1 MKTPI
6 SFLALFLCFS
16 LSVFGQKYN
25 RSLTDFNTYIQ
36 EVFLQDSYLYAIEHS
51 AERAI
56 SKYDQNG
63 NFLKR
68 EVWEA
73 DSLLLIPEEIK
84 NESDTSFIVS
94 GFAIDTAFRV
104 IYQYGFISRVDT
116 GLNIVSTRILRDSAT
131 EIHTWVTRVPN
142 NRWLVV
148 RSFSAFILD
157 NDFNTIK
164 HYYKPNVDSR
174 SAVYLGGDSVLVQ
187 RLDSGSW
194 NFVVIDMDDS
204 TEVNVDAI
212 LGTIPQQGYSSYDY
226 NDSTVCVF
234 QRANGGVGAK
244 LLLFNKEDLSL
255 QSSLN
260 IDSVAGFPVLN
271 IRNTYENG
279 LIGMASDGR
288 YAIIEGEYPF
298 ALRMMDTLRTN
309 IVSGSGYFPRHM
321 DGNYIALSSSAT
333 TCQTHLEVFPIND
346 RAPAFGEL
354 HVRASLVSSSIVGH
368 ANDVG
373 STNNPQYNYP
383 IKFSAEVWVIN
394 NSTNFLDSTVI
405 YYHYG
410 WNSCNRQ
417 GLIYLPTANLP
428 VGDSLLVTINDTAYV
443 NTNDSNVVNL
453 QVIVQPIM
461 ANGNIIYPA
470 QADTLKQYFEGMNLK
485 ETKLAEL
492 LEVYPSPVS
501 NVLNVNIKGA
511 GVIDRVTVF
520 SITGQQ
526 ILTQEIHDTKAD
538 LNVSGLKSGIYILS
552 TEVDGEVHSQRF
564 VKQ

>member
-16 LSVFGQKYN
+16 LSVFSQKYN
-25 RSLTDFNTYIQ
+25 RSLTDVGSGI
-36 EVFLQDSYLYAIEHS
+36 EELFLQDGYLYAIEQS
-51 AERAI
+51 GKMAVA
-56 SKYDQNG
+56 KYDQHG
-63 NFLKR
+63 SLLKR
-68 EVWEA
+68 KFIES
-73 DSLLLIPEEIK
+73 DTLILVTEEIK
-84 NESDTSFIVS
+84 KESDTSFIVS
-94 GFAIDTAFRV
+94 GFAIDTSFRA
-104 IYQYGFISRVDT
+104 IYQYGFLTRVDT
-116 GLNIVSTRILRDSAT
+116 ALNILDMRVLNDSAV
-131 EIHTWVTRVPN
+131 EIHTWVSKMPN
-142 NRWLVV
+142 NQWLVV
-148 RSFSAFILD
+148 RSFSTFILD
-157 NDFNTIK
+157 SDFQTLK
-164 HYYKPNVDSR
+164 HYYKPNVDTR
-174 SAVYLGGDSVLVQ
+174 GAVYLGRDSVLVQ

-194 NFVVIDMDDS
+194 NFVVIDMGDS
-204 TEVNVDAI
+204 SEVKVDAT
-212 LGTIPQQGYSSYDY
+212 LGTVPQQGYSSFDY

-255 QSSLN
+255 QSSVN

-298 ALRMMDTLRTN
+298 SLKMMDTLRTN
-309 IVSGSGYFPRHM
+309 LGSTSGYWPRYM
-321 DGNYIALSSSAT
+321 DGNYIALSSRAK

-346 RAPAFGEL
+346 RAPAFGVL
-354 HVRASLVSSSIVGH
+354 DVRASLVSSSIVGH

-373 STNNPQYNYP
+373 STNNPQYSYP
-383 IKFSAEVWVIN
+383 IKFSTEVWVIN

-405 YYHYG
+405 YYYYG

-417 GLIYLPTANLP
+417 GLIYLPTANLA
-428 VGDSLLVTINDTAYV
+428 VGDSLLVTINDTAYGY
-443 NTNDSNVVNL
+443 TNDSNVVNL

-470 QADTLKQYFEGMNLK
+470 QTDTLKQEFKGMSLK
-485 ETKLAEL
+485 ETNLAERV
-492 LEVYPSPVS
+492 EVYPSPV
-501 NVLNVNIKGA
+501 NDVLNVNLKGS
-511 GVIDRVTVF
+511 GVINRLTVY

-526 ILTQEIHDTKAD
+526 ILTKEIYDTKAP
-538 LNVSGLKSGIYILS
+538 LNISGLKSGIYILS